1 MTRNGT
7 VIATLVPPIGA
18 AELEAALHALRITRM
33 LQGASGNMTVTVE
46 GGNIVVREG
55 SE

>member
-1 MTRNGT
+1 MNGT

-46 GGNIVVREG
+46 DGDIVLVEG
-55 SE
+55 EE